1 MTMDPNARL
10 IEGEVEK
17 RLEQSLY
24 PELRRV
30 LCNFKHGIL
39 TLYGVVSN
47 LHLRQ
52 VAQDLIQGIEEIKII
67 DNQLIISMPAK
78 QRSRVLLQKT
88 AVLSNTSGW
97 GVNSILAEFEF

>member
-10 IEGEVEK
+10 IEAEVEK
-17 RLEQSLY
+17 RMVQSLY

-47 LHLRQ
+47 LRVRQ
-52 VAQDLIQGIEEIKII
+52 VAQELIQGIEGIEII
-67 DNQLIISMPAK
+67 DNQLIVSIPAR

-88 AVLSNTSGW
+88 AVLNNTSGW